1 MRRTIIAFEL
11 CPLEEWIRYIS
22 CKSIEI
28 ILSDKTIL
36 VVNDD
41 SDIADLFAAA
51 LQTAGFKSNVTN
63 DAALALEKIKSDPYG
78 FSLILI
84 DRTSQQ
90 DLDFPR
96 IVKGI
101 NDRVKV
107 VLASAFAFNDVE
119 ISKSG
124 YDKVLQLPVTM
135 SELVTIVREVLS

>member
-1 MRRTIIAFEL
+1 M
-11 CPLEEWIRYIS
+11 
-22 CKSIEI
+22 
-28 ILSDKTIL
+28 

-41 SDIADLFAAA
+41 RDIADLFAAA
-51 LQTAGFKSNVTN
+51 LETGGFKADVINN
-63 DAALALEKIKSDPYG
+63 AALALEKIKSDPYG